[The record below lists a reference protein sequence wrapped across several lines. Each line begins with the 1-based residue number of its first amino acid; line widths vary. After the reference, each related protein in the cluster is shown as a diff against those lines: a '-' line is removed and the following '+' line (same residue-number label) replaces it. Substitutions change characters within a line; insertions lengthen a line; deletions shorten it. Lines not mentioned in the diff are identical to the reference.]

1 MNNPKFRA
9 WDKKLKKW
17 VDGGDGFHLT
27 GEAMLIA
34 GIFQTKYYSENVYK
48 RLYRDVE
55 ITQQIEKNDKNNHEL
70 YLGDIVKHPQYLGLW
85 ELVYTPFA
93 TVGIQQIRH
102 VANNKGQ
109 DCFGQVITLIQDWE
123 QIEYVGNKFENAE
136 LLKGEKKKKNDIYY
150 YSSYY

>member
-9 WDKKLKKW
+9 WDKKIKNW

-27 GEAMLIA
+27 GEAMLI
-34 GIFQTKYYSENVYK
+34 GGLFQNKHYSENVYK

-55 ITQQIEKNDKNNHEL
+55 ITQYIEKNDKNNHEL
-70 YLGDIVKHPQYLGLW
+70 YIGDIVKHPQYLGLW

-93 TVGIQQIRH
+93 TVGIKQIRH
-102 VANNKGQ
+102 ITNSKGQ

-123 QIEYVGNKFENAE
+123 QIEYVGNKFER
-136 LLKGEKKKKNDIYY
+136 L
-150 YSSYY
+150 